1 MSKNDDEVLVRVEG
15 VSKKFCRS
23 LKKSLWYGVC
33 DIAGELLPRRKRR
46 ETRDEGRE
54 LSDRSA
60 QDISRSTLD
69 SGLSTAAASALD
81 SGPSPL
87 DSTHGLRAGE
97 FFAVKDVSFELRRGE
112 CLGLIGHNGA
122 GKTTLLKMLNGL
134 IKPDAGTI
142 TMRGRVGALIAL
154 GAGFNPILTGR
165 ENIYINGSVLGL
177 TKKEIDAKIDEI
189 IDFAEIREFI
199 DMPVQSYSSG
209 MSVRLGFAVSSSLKP
224 DILIVDEVLAVGD
237 LDFRMKCLERI
248 RRLIDSG
255 TTILLVSHSMVDIQR
270 VCNRVVVMGRGI
282 KQFDGHVGEGIARY
296 ELLGI
301 SNKGKP
307 DCRNENS
314 EKLKIH
320 ALSVNGIPLELGT
333 RSAGAQMNTGDRLQI
348 KIRIDFPRAT
358 SDVRFRL
365 FADSARS
372 GMIFSLTS
380 AQKGKGKEIP
390 SGNHSIEIEIENL
403 PLLVGGYNIGFS
415 VHCGETEVLAS
426 ISNLFSLQIIGP
438 EILGFARTN
447 SGIVSIPVSWRQS
460 SFLSE
465 TAA

>member
-1 MSKNDDEVLVRVEG
+1 
-15 VSKKFCRS
+15 
-23 LKKSLWYGVC
+23 
-33 DIAGELLPRRKRR
+33 
-46 ETRDEGRE
+46 
-54 LSDRSA
+54 
-60 QDISRSTLD
+60 
-69 SGLSTAAASALD
+69 
-81 SGPSPL
+81 
-87 DSTHGLRAGE
+87 
-97 FFAVKDVSFELRRGE
+97 
-112 CLGLIGHNGA
+112 
-122 GKTTLLKMLNGL
+122 
-134 IKPDAGTI
+134 
-142 TMRGRVGALIAL
+142 VGALIAL

-177 TKKEIDAKIDEI
+177 AKKEIDEKIDEI

-270 VCNRVVVMGRGI
+270 VCNRVVVMGRGT

-301 SNKGKP
+301 SNKGKA
-307 DCRNENS
+307 DCRSENS
-314 EKLKIH
+314 AGLKIH
-320 ALSVNGIPLELGT
+320 ALEVNGSRLEPGT
-333 RSAGAQMNTGDRLQI
+333 QSASAQLNTGDRLQI
-348 KIRIDFPRAT
+348 KIELDFPRAAP
-358 SDVRFRL
+358 DVRFRL

-380 AQKGKGKEIP
+380 AQKGQGKEIP
-390 SGNHSIEIEIENL
+390 AGNHSIEIDIGNL

-415 VHCGETEVLAS
+415 VHCGETEVIAN
-426 ISNLFSLQIIGP
+426 ISNLFSLEIIGP

-447 SGIVSIPVSWRQS
+447 SGIFSIPVSWR
-460 SFLSE
+460 E
-465 TAA
+465 TRSLADSHA

>member
-1 MSKNDDEVLVRVEG
+1 
-15 VSKKFCRS
+15 
-23 LKKSLWYGVC
+23 
-33 DIAGELLPRRKRR
+33 
-46 ETRDEGRE
+46 
-54 LSDRSA
+54 
-60 QDISRSTLD
+60 
-69 SGLSTAAASALD
+69 
-81 SGPSPL
+81 
-87 DSTHGLRAGE
+87 
-97 FFAVKDVSFELRRGE
+97 
-112 CLGLIGHNGA
+112 
-122 GKTTLLKMLNGL
+122 
-134 IKPDAGTI
+134 
-142 TMRGRVGALIAL
+142 
-154 GAGFNPILTGR
+154 
-165 ENIYINGSVLGL
+165 VLGL

-248 RRLIDSG
+248 RGLIDSG

-270 VCNRVVVMGRGI
+270 VCNRVVVMGRGT

-301 SNKGKP
+301 SNKGKA
-307 DCRNENS
+307 DWRNENS
-314 EKLKIH
+314 DGLKIL
-320 ALSVNGIPLELGT
+320 ALEVNGIRLEPGT
-333 RSAGAQMNTGDRLQI
+333 QSASAQLNTGDRLQI
-348 KIRIDFPRAT
+348 KIGIIFPRAT

-380 AQKGKGKEIP
+380 AQKGQGKEI
-390 SGNHSIEIEIENL
+390 SAGNHSIDIDIENL

-415 VHCGETEVLAS
+415 VHCGETEVIAN
-426 ISNLFSLQIIGP
+426 ISNLFSLEIIGP

-447 SGIVSIPVSWRQS
+447 SGIFSIPVSWR
-460 SFLSE
+460 E
-465 TAA
+465 TISLADSHA